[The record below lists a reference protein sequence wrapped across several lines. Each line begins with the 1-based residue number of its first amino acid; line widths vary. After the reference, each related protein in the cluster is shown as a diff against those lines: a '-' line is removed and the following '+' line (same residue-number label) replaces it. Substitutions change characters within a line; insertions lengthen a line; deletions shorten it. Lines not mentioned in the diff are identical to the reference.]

1 LEIPQLSL
9 SFENREL
16 LDKPD
21 RAMIKKLGLKFRGR
35 HAWPLFRSMHPGFH
49 PWYLQAAEAVFLGH
63 VLEQTLELAPRYRQ
77 DRALLDFVDEQS
89 YRVRVA
95 HEEKGRL
102 IWEDRILQI
111 PPPAPSTLVID
122 TDAREIDELS
132 QFPLS
137 ANVFEADF
145 FMLPTMIGEK
155 GARPS
160 NAYMLLI
167 VDVQS
172 QMVVGHEL
180 LIVESSL
187 EAMWSH
193 IPGAVAHQLA
203 TAGLVP
209 GEIQVRSSLLFQLLQ
224 PLADKVGFSLNRSE
238 TLATLDAVK
247 QSLAQFMM

>member
-1 LEIPQLSL
+1 
-9 SFENREL
+9 
-16 LDKPD
+16 
-21 RAMIKKLGLKFRGR
+21 
-35 HAWPLFRSMHPGFH
+35 
-49 PWYLQAAEAVFLGH
+49 

-137 ANVFEADF
+137 ANVFEVDF
-145 FMLPTMIGEK
+145 FMLPTMIGEQ

-193 IPGAVAHQLA
+193 IPGVVAHQLA